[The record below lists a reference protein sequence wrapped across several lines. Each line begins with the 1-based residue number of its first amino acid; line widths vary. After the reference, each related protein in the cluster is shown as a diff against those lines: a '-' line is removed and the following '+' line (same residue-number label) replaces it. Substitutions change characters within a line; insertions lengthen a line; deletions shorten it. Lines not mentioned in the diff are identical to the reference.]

1 MSSAPT
7 IVNFWFEFASPY
19 SMISALRLFYALSNK
34 HAPNAAQAQNLPSCH
49 VPDLEN
55 IRVNYRPI
63 FLGGVFKAVGQQFL
77 PNVAVP
83 IKGSYLFHDVQ
94 RSLNLFGCPGFPGTR
109 PALWPRNTALAG
121 RMAWMLSQGPEYIR
135 ILDSGR
141 RPPAVLQSKQ
151 LEWAHTKTMAEFVWR
166 VYESEFIANEDI
178 GSGEVMARLWDA
190 FVARPSQLSE
200 YQLPD
205 GQRAVSLASE
215 EAVKEGFKA
224 STQMAVDLGVF
235 GAPTFTT
242 DDGDLYWGNDR
253 MLEALSHHRVCDKI
267 GQNAGF
273 CARASNNANL

>member
-141 RPPAVLQSKQ
+141 KPPAVLQSKQ

-242 DDGDLYWGNDR
+242 HDGDLYWGNDR